1 MQDGIDHECQVGQT
15 GKTVRPDLYL
25 ACGISGAIQH
35 VAGMEGA
42 EYIVAVDK
50 NDGAPIFDIAD
61 LGVVGNVDTLLPKLA
76 EAIKEYKE
84 GK

>member
-1 MQDGIDHECQVGQT
+1 
-15 GKTVRPDLYL
+15 
-25 ACGISGAIQH
+25 
-35 VAGMEGA
+35 MEGA

-61 LGVVGNVDTLLPKLA
+61 LGVVGNVDTLLPKLT